1 MRLISL
7 MKAVFPDFENLRYE
21 NFSSCVYSTC
31 CSSKALDS
39 QLIKAWLPLRLM
51 PQTKMT
57 FGFCD
62 ACWVWSCAM
71 ILGQGVLGIYREGWG
86 LVRSAV
92 CLGDLARGVA
102 RNQG

>member
-1 MRLISL
+1 MSL

-21 NFSSCVYSTC
+21 NLSSNVYSTC
-31 CSSKALDS
+31 CSSNALDS

-62 ACWVWSCAM
+62 ACCVWSFVM
-71 ILGQGVLGIYREGWG
+71 IFRQGCFRAVGG
-86 LVRSAV
+86 LSLCSV
-92 CLGDLARGVA
+92 
-102 RNQG
+102 